1 MIRNENRAFKK
12 SDIADILVWAKNLLS
27 DLNDANQNR
36 SQAPTRLI
44 GVTLC
49 LTGALLSMTGLL
61 IWLDVLNLNQGIK
74 NPALGFFPG
83 VLIVCFGFWLLYK
96 KDSLLNIK
104 IKYLLGFVI
113 IGYYCTVALMNGM
126 VTVIFLPV
134 AIYLIH
140 LIMSPNVSLVLT
152 LSLLCFSFGI
162 AMWDQSMALYI
173 SARIIVCSSIIG
185 LLMQRISRQIISSNK
200 KTIEV
205 ANKIS
210 KVIITLNRDL
220 EDRIQD
226 IEYARTHDLAT
237 QLSNE
242 SGFIEH
248 LHNILSSDARPC
260 LYQITCL
267 DVKGIEDSKVL
278 LSQSEHAS
286 FIARIAEKIHN
297 YFGNHTFISR
307 SSDTSFLIFT
317 LLDDDE
323 VNHLSD
329 QLLIDEM
336 RKPMWLHGQ
345 FLPTNVF
352 IGIDTASNN
361 CSDLS
366 LVINNARNA
375 ALWAELN
382 GNSRLARFQEKM
394 QTELENR
401 IALTSSFLDG
411 LDAGQF
417 ELEYQPI
424 ISLGHIKK
432 EKVEALIRWN
442 HPTRGRV
449 TPDQFI
455 DLLDAD
461 QTIRMTE
468 WVLSKSAE
476 QLKQWHLNHG
486 IWIEVSVNIPSA
498 YLIDILKDINGLH
511 NRLDSFVNKYGS
523 FVFEITEKSLL
534 VVGDDVLSL
543 LEMLRK
549 QGIGISLDDFGT
561 GYSSIKQLGALPLDY
576 LKIDKSLI
584 DFIDASSSSA
594 TIVGYIVRLSHEL
607 NLKVIAEGVEN
618 ESQNDAL
625 AWAGCDFAQGYLF
638 SKPIAANQIPVFYG
652 NA

>member
-1 MIRNENRAFKK
+1 
-12 SDIADILVWAKNLLS
+12 
-27 DLNDANQNR
+27 
-36 SQAPTRLI
+36 
-44 GVTLC
+44 
-49 LTGALLSMTGLL
+49 
-61 IWLDVLNLNQGIK
+61 
-74 NPALGFFPG
+74 
-83 VLIVCFGFWLLYK
+83 
-96 KDSLLNIK
+96 
-104 IKYLLGFVI
+104 
-113 IGYYCTVALMNGM
+113 
-126 VTVIFLPV
+126 
-134 AIYLIH
+134 
-140 LIMSPNVSLVLT
+140 
-152 LSLLCFSFGI
+152 
-162 AMWDQSMALYI
+162 
-173 SARIIVCSSIIG
+173 
-185 LLMQRISRQIISSNK
+185 
-200 KTIEV
+200 
-205 ANKIS
+205 
-210 KVIITLNRDL
+210 
-220 EDRIQD
+220 
-226 IEYARTHDLAT
+226 
-237 QLSNE
+237 
-242 SGFIEH
+242 
-248 LHNILSSDARPC
+248 
-260 LYQITCL
+260 
-267 DVKGIEDSKVL
+267 
-278 LSQSEHAS
+278 
-286 FIARIAEKIHN
+286 
-297 YFGNHTFISR
+297 
-307 SSDTSFLIFT
+307 LIFT